1 MKGGI
6 LCERSRRDE
15 RKLTD
20 SDVSSRA
27 RGSEYHYFHW
37 PSDRDRKEP
46 DFKKRRLAARAN
58 QFKRGGQPKKSIF
71 SNILCLTCIL

>member
-46 DFKKRRLAARAN
+46 DFKKRKDWLQEPINSNEVDSQRSQLLA
-58 QFKRGGQPKKSIF
+58 IF
-71 SNILCLTCIL
+71 FDA